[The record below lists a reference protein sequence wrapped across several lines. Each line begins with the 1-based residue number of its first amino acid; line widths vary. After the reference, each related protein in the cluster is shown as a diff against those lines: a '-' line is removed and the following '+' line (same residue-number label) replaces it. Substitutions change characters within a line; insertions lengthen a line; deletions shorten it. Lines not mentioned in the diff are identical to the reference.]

1 MKRLII
7 ALLLL
12 SACAQEDVKPF
23 NSTCIY
29 QRVTST
35 NAQDIGSN
43 PYKLVSCIDN
53 TTHQATYTTLAY
65 DCNCPDRP

>member
-1 MKRLII
+1 MNRIII

-12 SACAQEDVKPF
+12 SACAQEDVRPK

-29 QRVTST
+29 QFETST
-35 NAQDIGSN
+35 NAQDIGGN

-53 TTHQATYTTLAY
+53 TTHQARYTTLAY
-65 DCNCPDRP
+65 DCNCPNRP